1 MPDVL
6 RQKPRESDGVD
17 SVIVVDGV
25 PVVGADR
32 VDKLKNVI
40 RKTFGKFGKLV
51 NEHYPLDDEGQTKGK
66 VGGKYVVIP
75 PTHTHSTKSHFS
87 SGQSSENH
95 YSTH

>member
-51 NEHYPLDDEGQTKGK
+51 NEHYPLDDEGQTKGRAG
-66 VGGKYVVIP
+66 VNIM
-75 PTHTHSTKSHFS
+75 FL
-87 SGQSSENH
+87 NH
-95 YSTH
+95 